1 MTTEFPLWASS
12 IVWLVICVD
21 RFDLGKNALMA
32 QMLWIRVV
40 LYKQLWMRS
49 EQGIWSLGASEV
61 SREEEEDKCVNVWL
75 EMERVLHRLL

>member
-12 IVWLVICVD
+12 IVWLLICVE
-21 RFDLGKNALMA
+21 RFDCGKKVLRA

-40 LYKQLWMRS
+40 SYKQLWMRN

-61 SREEEEDKCVNVWL
+61 SREEKEGGGS
-75 EMERVLHRLL
+75 